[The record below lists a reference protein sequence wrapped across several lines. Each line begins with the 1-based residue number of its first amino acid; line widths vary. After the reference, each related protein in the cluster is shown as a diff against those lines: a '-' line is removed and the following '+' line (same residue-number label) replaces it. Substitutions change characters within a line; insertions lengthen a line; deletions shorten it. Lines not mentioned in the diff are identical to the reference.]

1 MPFFAPTQE
10 EERSFLSVLRHTVL
24 EGPLRLVRFTDSSR
38 GHKAAYGRKDPKTG
52 LYASYWMYASEVEE
66 LLESVSA
73 GGPYGLKTIREVS
86 VRWAICDDWGDL
98 ERTWVM
104 DIPPGR
110 TLNAYFGFA
119 KFQPRISASTQK
131 HSLRRHSSM
140 APFRK
145 SRRTRASLGGSSSSS
160 GSQELW
166 QCWSG
171 GADTGALCERR
182 CAEQRHCRSVPPSP
196 RLRRAGRIATRA
208 SSR

>member
-24 EGPLRLVRFTDSSR
+24 DGPLRLVRFTDSSR

-98 ERTWVM
+98 THMGHGHPARPHTECLLRVREVPAQ
-104 DIPPGR
+104 DICIHAE
-110 TLNAYFGFA
+110 T
-119 KFQPRISASTQK
+119 
-131 HSLRRHSSM
+131 
-140 APFRK
+140 FR
-145 SRRTRASLGGSSSSS
+145 
-160 GSQELW
+160 
-166 QCWSG
+166 
-171 GADTGALCERR
+171 
-182 CAEQRHCRSVPPSP
+182 
-196 RLRRAGRIATRA
+196 ATHDQ
-208 SSR
+208 